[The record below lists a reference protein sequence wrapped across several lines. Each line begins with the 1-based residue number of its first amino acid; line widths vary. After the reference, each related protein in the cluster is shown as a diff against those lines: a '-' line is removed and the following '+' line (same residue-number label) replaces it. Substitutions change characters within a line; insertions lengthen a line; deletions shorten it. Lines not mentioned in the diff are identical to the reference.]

1 MPSCCCTPRL
11 PTPSLLKAW
20 QSVAQNTL
28 NPVKKVVSLGPREDV
43 FEFLDTKAKA
53 LKADP
58 SLIPKL
64 AGVNHE
70 NHHALAVE
78 AFEFSLSFLKALQN
92 KDIKQGPIV
101 LIALGKANELL
112 GISLGHM
119 ERTLKEGEKLYT
131 PLATHLEEDKKNPG
145 AHSALNWIVSFT
157 KKTGIANALMSI
169 QDKVTPASVKRLD
182 TVAEIKD
189 YTPSAIP
196 FYQSFGLKTMP
207 EHAGERPIPRKPDGK
222 LLPQFN
228 SPELHGMPMSGSRAD
243 FSAKATRISS
253 ELAWKE
259 TCIPNFKKIQ
269 FVKTPHT

>member
-11 PTPSLLKAW
+11 PAPSLLKAW
-20 QSVAQNTL
+20 QSKAQKTF

-43 FEFLDTKAKA
+43 FEFLSSKAKD

-58 SLIPKL
+58 TLIPKL
-64 AGVNHE
+64 TGVNHE

-78 AFEFSLSFLKALQN
+78 ALEFSLSFLKALQS
-92 KDIKQGPIV
+92 KDLKQGPIV

-119 ERTLKEGEKLYT
+119 ERTLKDGEKLYT
-131 PLATHLEEDKKNPG
+131 PLATHLEEDKKSQN
-145 AHSALNWIVSFT
+145 AHSSLNWLVSFT
-157 KKTGIANALMSI
+157 KQRGVANALMSI
-169 QDKVTPASVKRLD
+169 QDKVIPTSVKRFD

-189 YTPSAIP
+189 YTPAAIP

-207 EHAGERPIPRKPDGK
+207 EYAGERPIPRKPDGK
-222 LLPQFN
+222 LLPKFN
-228 SPELHGMPMSGSRAD
+228 SPELHGMPMIGSRAD
-243 FSAKATRISS
+243 FSAKANRISS

-259 TCIPNFKKIQ
+259 SCIPDFKKIQ
-269 FVKTPHT
+269 FVKTP